1 MPVNKQRG
9 NKLPIVVYG
18 DSEAEA
24 TNLYTA
30 VASSDGVVSLNDQDG
45 NSILTHE
52 SLSESMYNPL
62 TGQIDLEEDVDMT
75 AEASANA
82 QRQGIVNVFSAE
94 CSDGCGKHIISE
106 VELSFCPACASE
118 LPEDEESSED
128 DEDEVDLVDVED
140 EDMDD
145 LESDMEDMEADDEEE
160 DDMTVE
166 SSESMIVVAGD
177 TLAQAITSFREV
189 ATQRNSKVFASESG
203 HFVSHSNSE
212 VNYDPVTADFAE
224 AVDGDV
230 TIVSESSAA
239 ADEIE
244 AEHLVCSSCNAHH
257 ISTSSAIVSC
267 IRCGEGLV
275 ESMSSDEEDEDN
287 IDAELAALSSEID
300 ELEEELGMDDEDD
313 MDIEEDDME
322 DFDDED
328 LESESADDIDL
339 DDLLAEANEAT
350 DEFEEIEFESDS
362 SDDLEE
368 DLEAFDPDAEE
379 DLESD
384 DILESESFAD
394 GDEFGSCSADDED
407 DIDLDAIDEE
417 LNALDSDDDLES
429 DSSDIEFDEDLIDLL
444 SESGD
449 DEEDDSEM
457 EDLEEEEDDSELED
471 MEEDEDDSDI
481 EGFDIEDSLED
492 DEDMSSESFD
502 EIHVD
507 LLKALSASEDLTAD
521 KFHVAHC
528 GSIEGQ
534 STWTAFY
541 GKMPVAMCSESNVR
555 EVEALRNIFESPRF
569 GEAVKAHASAEGIE
583 DALAQFKFERIDPQI
598 DVDAVV
604 EQELVTK
611 CEARVQEANDALA
624 VALASVEEEKAADVE
639 QRLDRVFDALAAC
652 TLGINRGV
660 FQNISNPVATRLI
673 AALSAVGVSP
683 DNAEKLVSDAFV
695 EGGELYA
702 EQLLGQARNLL
713 EKPAEV
719 QEAVIEQI
727 VATASNRGAVVPKTV
742 AQVTSTKAV
751 TLQSESSDSSKQNP
765 FLAILQK

>member
-24 TNLYTA
+24 TNLYTS
-30 VASSDGVVSLNDQDG
+30 VASSDSVVSLSDQDG
-45 NSILTHE
+45 NTLLTHE

-118 LPEDEESSED
+118 LPEDEESS

-140 EDMDD
+140 EDMEDIED
-145 LESDMEDMEADDEEE
+145 DMEDMEDEEEEE

-203 HFVSHSNSE
+203 HFVSHSNTE

-224 AVDGDV
+224 EVEGDV
-230 TIVSESSAA
+230 TIVSESSSVV
-239 ADEIE
+239 DEIE
-244 AEHLVCSSCNAHH
+244 AEHLVCSACNAHH

-275 ESMSSDEEDEDN
+275 ESNSSDEDD

-300 ELEEELGMDDEDD
+300 ELEEELGMDDVD
-313 MDIEEDDME
+313 MDIDFEDE
-322 DFDDED
+322 DED
-328 LESESADDIDL
+328 LESESGDIDL
-339 DDLLAEANEAT
+339 DDLLAEANELT
-350 DEFEEIEFESDS
+350 DEFEEIDFESES

-368 DLEAFDPDAEE
+368 DLEDFDPDAEE

-384 DILESESFAD
+384 DILESESFAE

-407 DIDLDAIDEE
+407 DIDLDALDEE
-417 LNALDSDDDLES
+417 LNALDADDDLES
-429 DSSDIEFDEDLIDLL
+429 ESNDIELEDDLLELL
-444 SESGD
+444 SESGE
-449 DEEDDSEM
+449 DEDEDMEDDSDL
-457 EDLEEEEDDSELED
+457 DLEDSELED

-502 EIHVD
+502 ELQVD
-507 LLKALSASEDLTAD
+507 LLKALSASEDLD
-521 KFHVAHC
+521 VSKFHVAHC

-541 GKMPVAMCSESNVR
+541 GKLPVAMCSESNVR
-555 EVEALRNIFESPRF
+555 EIESLRNIFESPRF
-569 GEAVKAHASAEGIE
+569 GEAIKAHANAEGIE

-604 EQELVTK
+604 EQELISK
-611 CEARVQEANDALA
+611 CEARVQEANEALQ

-660 FQNISNPVATRLI
+660 FQNVSNPVATRLI

-683 DNAEKLVSDAFV
+683 ENAEKLVGDAFV

-727 VATASNRGAVVPKTV
+727 VATASNRGAVVPKAV
-742 AQVTSTKAV
+742 AQVTSTKTV
-751 TLQSESSDSSKQNP
+751 SMQSESSDSSIQNP
-765 FLAILQK
+765 FLAILKK

>member
-9 NKLPIVVYG
+9 NQMPIVVYG

-24 TNLYTA
+24 TNLYTS
-30 VASSDGVVSLNDQDG
+30 VASSDGVVSLTDSDG
-45 NSILTHE
+45 NSLLTHE

-62 TGQIDLEEDVDMT
+62 SGQIDLDEDVDMT

-118 LPEDEESSED
+118 LPEDEESSDED
-128 DEDEVDLVDVED
+128 DVDLVDVED
-140 EDMDD
+140 EEIEDFDDMDA
-145 LESDMEDMEADDEEE
+145 MEDDEYSEEE
-160 DDMTVE
+160 EEMTVE

-203 HFVSHSNSE
+203 NFVSHSNSE

-224 AVDGDV
+224 EVEGDV
-230 TIVSESSAA
+230 TIVSESSAS

-244 AEHLVCSSCNAHH
+244 AEHLVCSGCAAHH

-275 ESMSSDEEDEDN
+275 ESNSSDEEDTDEIDN
-287 IDAELAALSSEID
+287 EIASLSAEID
-300 ELEEELGMDDEDD
+300 ELEEELGLDDE
-313 MDIEEDDME
+313 EDME
-322 DFDDED
+322 DMDDSDLED
-328 LESESADDIDL
+328 EEDFESESSEDDDIDL
-339 DDLLAEANEAT
+339 DSLLAEANDVM
-350 DEFEEIEFESDS
+350 DEFEDLEFESES
-362 SDDLEE
+362 SDDLDEE
-368 DLEAFDPDAEE
+368 LEDFDPEAEE
-379 DLESD
+379 DLDTD
-384 DILESESFAD
+384 DIMESESFAD
-394 GDEFGSCSADDED
+394 GEEFGSCSADDED
-407 DIDLDAIDEE
+407 DIDLDALDEE
-417 LNALDSDDDLES
+417 LNALESDDLES
-429 DSSDIEFDEDLIDLL
+429 ESADVELEDDILALL

-449 DEEDDSEM
+449 EEESDDEDEEMDDDLDIGDDEF
-457 EDLEEEEDDSELED
+457 EDAEDDD
-471 MEEDEDDSDI
+471 TDI
-481 EGFDIEDSLED
+481 EGLDIEDSLED
-492 DEDMSSESFD
+492 DEEEMASESFD
-502 EIHVD
+502 EIQVD

-528 GSIEGQ
+528 GQIDGQ

-541 GKMPVAMCSESNVR
+541 GKLPVAMCSESNVR
-555 EVEALRNIFESPRF
+555 DVDALRNIFESPRF

-583 DALAQFKFERIDPQI
+583 DALSQFKFERIDPQI

-604 EQELVTK
+604 EQELISK
-611 CEARVQEANDALA
+611 CESRVQEAQDALQ
-624 VALASVEEEKAADVE
+624 VALASVEEEKAADTE

-660 FQNISNPVATRLI
+660 FQNVSNPVAVRLI
-673 AALSAVGVSP
+673 AALSAAGISP
-683 DNAEKLVSDAFV
+683 ANAESLVSDAFV

-742 AQVTSTKAV
+742 VAQAAPVVA
-751 TLQSESSDSSKQNP
+751 LQSESSDSKTQNS
-765 FLAILQK
+765 FLAILKK